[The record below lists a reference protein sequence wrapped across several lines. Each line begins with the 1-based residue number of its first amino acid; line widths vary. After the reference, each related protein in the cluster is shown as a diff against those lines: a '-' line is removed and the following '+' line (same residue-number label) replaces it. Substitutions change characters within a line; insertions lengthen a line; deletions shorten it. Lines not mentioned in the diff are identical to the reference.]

1 MEIFAVVEAVVP
13 AGRINLTSQDLS
25 DTDLITQ

>member
-1 MEIFAVVEAVVP
+1 MFAVVEDVVP
-13 AGRINLTSQDLS
+13 AGKINFTSQDLS